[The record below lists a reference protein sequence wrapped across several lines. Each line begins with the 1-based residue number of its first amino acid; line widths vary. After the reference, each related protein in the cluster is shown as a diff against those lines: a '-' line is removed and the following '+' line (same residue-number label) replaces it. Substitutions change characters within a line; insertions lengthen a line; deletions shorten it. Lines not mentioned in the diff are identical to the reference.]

1 MSVPT
6 KSLSDITNQALHVLT
21 REIGAAN
28 TMRFL
33 GQFSTGTGNYTEE
46 REALFGHLTLDEV
59 LAEIREKQTSKI
71 QA

>member
-1 MSVPT
+1 MSVPA
-6 KSLSDITNQALHVLT
+6 KSLSEITNQALHVLA
-21 REIGAAN
+21 REIGAAD

-46 REALFGHLTLDEV
+46 RAALFDHLTLDEV
-59 LAEIREKQTSKI
+59 LAEIREKQSGKV

>member
-1 MSVPT
+1 MSVPA

>member
-1 MSVPT
+1 MSVPA

-21 REIGAAN
+21 REIGAAD

-59 LAEIREKQTSKI
+59 LAEIREKQSGKI

>member
-1 MSVPT
+1 MTIPAKPLT
-6 KSLSDITNQALHVLT
+6 EITNQALHVLT
-21 REIGAAN
+21 KEIGVAD

-46 REALFGHLTLDEV
+46 RAALFDHLTLDDV
-59 LAEIREKQTSKI
+59 FSEIRAKSGKA

>member
-1 MSVPT
+1 MTIPARPLT
-6 KSLSDITNQALHVLT
+6 EITNQALHVLT
-21 REIGAAN
+21 KEIGVSD

-46 REALFGHLTLDEV
+46 RAALFDHLSLEDV
-59 LAEIREKQTSKI
+59 LSEIRAKSSKS

>member
-1 MSVPT
+1 MSVPA

-59 LAEIREKQTSKI
+59 LAEIREKQSNKI

>member
-1 MSVPT
+1 MSVPA

-46 REALFGHLTLDEV
+46 REALFGHLTLDEF
-59 LAEIREKQTSKI
+59 LAEIREKQSNKI
-71 QA
+71 